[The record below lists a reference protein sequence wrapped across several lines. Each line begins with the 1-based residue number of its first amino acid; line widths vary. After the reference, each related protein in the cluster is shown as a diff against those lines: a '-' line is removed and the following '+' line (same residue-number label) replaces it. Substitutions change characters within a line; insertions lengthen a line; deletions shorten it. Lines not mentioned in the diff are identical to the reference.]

1 MCSKPIS
8 ASAGKGGRICSGP
21 LTTCKCK
28 QGNIAGPSTPLF
40 SAQTYHTVLLFASP
54 TANAKVCCA
63 ELPGQTQA
71 LTLPTGLHQAHLRQ
85 AFATARPVNYEWQ
98 EDTCVRQTTLLP
110 LTNKEGHVDEVLSV
124 TRDISAWSI
133 PAKQAEQALHEG
145 EAPHTFAQLL
155 LAARETEKRE
165 IAKALHD
172 EIGTASV
179 MLSALVSMTKQSV
192 QKGNTAQAL
201 KDLERLQTQTQHSIE
216 RLRNIIVS
224 LRPPSLDTDGALRG
238 SIEELVREVCNLGRL
253 KYRFVCSRQ
262 MPERGISDRVKILL
276 YRLVQESL
284 SNVIK
289 HAQAHQVTV
298 QLKRQHDEMFVN
310 ISDDGIGFKNTQRRS
325 INHVGLRSMQDSIRL
340 LGGSLKISS
349 APGKGTHIKVACPC
363 TVYEENYD

>member
-8 ASAGKGGRICSGP
+8 ADAGKGGRVCSGP

-28 QGNIAGPSTPLF
+28 QGKIAGLNTPLF
-40 SAQTYHTVLLFASP
+40 SAQNQHTVLLFASP
-54 TANAKVCCA
+54 TAHAKVCYA
-63 ELPGQTQA
+63 EQPSQA
-71 LTLPTGLHQAHLRQ
+71 QVLATPNGLHQAYLRQ

-98 EDTCVRQTTLLP
+98 EDTCMRQTTLLP
-110 LTNKEGHVDEVLSV
+110 LTDKEGHVDEVLSV

-133 PAKQAEQALHEG
+133 SSKQAEHALHEG
-145 EAPHTFAQLL
+145 AAPHTFAQLL

-201 KDLERLQTQTQHSIE
+201 KDLEHLQTQTQHSIE
-216 RLRNIIVS
+216 RLRNIIIA

-238 SIEELVREVCNLGRL
+238 SIEELVSEVCNLGRL
-253 KYRFVCSRQ
+253 KHRFVCSRQ
-262 MPERGISDRVKILL
+262 MPEKGISDRVKILL
-276 YRLVQESL
+276 YRLVQEAL
-284 SNVIK
+284 SNVVK
-289 HAQAHQVTV
+289 HAQAKQVTV
-298 QLKRQHDEMFVN
+298 QLKRQHDEMCVC

-340 LGGSLKISS
+340 LGGTLEIIS
-349 APGKGTHIKVACPC
+349 APGKGTQIKVTCPC

>member
-8 ASAGKGGRICSGP
+8 ADAGKGGRVCSGP
-21 LTTCKCK
+21 LTTCKCE
-28 QGNIAGPSTPLF
+28 QGKIAGPSTPLF
-40 SAQTYHTVLLFASP
+40 SAQNYHTVLLFASP

-63 ELPGQTQA
+63 ELPGHPQA
-71 LTLPTGLHQAHLRQ
+71 FAPVGLHQAHLRQ
-85 AFATARPVNYEWQ
+85 AFAMARPISYEWQ

-133 PAKQAEQALHEG
+133 PSQQEEHALHEG
-145 EAPHTFAQLL
+145 AAPRTFAQLL

-238 SIEELVREVCNLGRL
+238 SIEELVQEVCNLGRL

-262 MPERGISDRVKILL
+262 MPEKGISDRVKILL
-276 YRLVQESL
+276 YRLVQEAL
-284 SNVIK
+284 SNVVK
-289 HAQAHQVTV
+289 HAQAKQVTV
-298 QLKRQHDEMFVN
+298 ALKRQHNEMFVS

-340 LGGSLKISS
+340 LGGTLEIISAS
-349 APGKGTHIKVACPC
+349 GKGTQIKVACPC